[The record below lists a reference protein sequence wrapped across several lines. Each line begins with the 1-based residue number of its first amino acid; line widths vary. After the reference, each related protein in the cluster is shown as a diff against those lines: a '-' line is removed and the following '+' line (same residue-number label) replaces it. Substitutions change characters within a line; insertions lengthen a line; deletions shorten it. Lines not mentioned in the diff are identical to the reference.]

1 MTSERKDLLNAKRYD
16 LVEVLWTGR
25 AADYDGS
32 QLRSHYIREQT
43 GIANDAVIA
52 FAGAC
57 NVRGARL
64 VDLEDAEAGSTIV
77 AAHMLHFIG
86 EHFQAPLREANFRLR
101 LFVSILKERIEAT
114 APGVKLS
121 RDGDDLFAGKRKLT
135 VAIAT
140 SGPLS
145 SLFHCGVNI
154 DPAGAPVPAVGL
166 EELGIDHAA
175 LAEAVLEGYREECLS
190 IELAMRKVRGV

>member
-1 MTSERKDLLNAKRYD
+1 MNAKKYD

-32 QLRSHYIREQT
+32 QLRSHYIREET
-43 GIANDAVIA
+43 GIASDAVIA

-57 NVRGARL
+57 DVRGGSL

-86 EHFQAPLREANFRLR
+86 EHFQAPLRESNFRLR
-101 LFVSILKERIEAT
+101 LFVSILKEQIEA
-114 APGVKLS
+114 AVPRVKLT

-135 VAIAT
+135 VAITTT
-140 SGPLS
+140 SSVS

-154 DPAGAPVPAVGL
+154 DPAGAPVPAIGL

-175 LAEAVLEGYREECLS
+175 LAAAVLERYRDECMS
-190 IELAMRKVRGV
+190 VELALRKVRGV